1 MSDASKKNILLAG
14 DPGVGKSTLIVKLT
28 KRFGNYAITGF
39 YTEEVREE
47 GKRVGFR
54 AVTLNGS
61 SAIFAHQSYH
71 TEPGHRLGKYG
82 VRPEILESLVL
93 PHLDVSRKRAQL
105 VFVDE
110 IARMELISD
119 PFKEAVTKVLDSPE
133 PAICT
138 VAAQGTG
145 FTKRVKERSDVELIT
160 VTRKNRDI
168 LEEQVF
174 RKVLRLLA

>member
-1 MSDASKKNILLAG
+1 MTDTLKKNILLAG
-14 DPGVGKSTLIVKLT
+14 DPGVGKSTLIIKLT
-28 KRFGNYAITGF
+28 KRFGNHAITGF

-47 GKRVGFR
+47 GTRVGFR

-61 SAIFAHQSYH
+61 SAIFAHQDYH

-82 VRPEILESLVL
+82 IRPEILEKLVL
-93 PHLDVSRKRAQL
+93 PHLDISRKNAEI
-105 VFVDE
+105 VFIDE

-119 PFKEAVTKVLDSPE
+119 PFKESVTRALDSPQ
-133 PAICT
+133 PVIAT
-138 VAAQGTG
+138 VAARGTG
-145 FTKRVKERSDVELIT
+145 FNKRVKDRADVEVIT

-174 RKVLRLLA
+174 RKVVRFLA